1 MCRQGSAW
9 PPRRR
14 RSFSWR
20 CTMARGAAHAA
31 FLAAT
36 LAFILYSMR
45 AAGKIGKIGS
55 IGVEHSK

>member
-9 PPRRR
+9 PPRRL

-20 CTMARGAAHAA
+20 CRMVRGAHAA

-45 AAGKIGKIGS
+45 AAGRIGKIGS